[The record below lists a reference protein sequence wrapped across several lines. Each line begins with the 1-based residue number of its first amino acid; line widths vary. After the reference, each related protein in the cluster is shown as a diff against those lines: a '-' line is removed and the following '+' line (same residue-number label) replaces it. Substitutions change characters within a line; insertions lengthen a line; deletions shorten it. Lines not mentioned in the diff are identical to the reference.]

1 MKGLLF
7 KDLCNLRQVAK
18 QSLLVLAILAAWCFF
33 IKSTQIFSMM
43 TIVYSMM
50 LLFTVM
56 TYDEWACFDKYAL
69 TLPITR
75 SDLVRSRYL
84 LLLLLF
90 LAGIVVGI
98 AGGGLISL
106 LTQENASWQEQS
118 TGLWEQAVSLLAVAC
133 VYFLAFC
140 ILLPITFRFGMERA
154 RLLLALIFVAAFA
167 LLYGVISLADVGDAA
182 VTEGM
187 VYGALAAG
195 AVLTAAGFFISCWIS
210 VRIVQKKEW

>member
-18 QSLLVLAILAAWCFF
+18 QSLLVLAILAVWCFF

-90 LAGIVVGI
+90 LTGIVVGI
-98 AGGGLISL
+98 VGSGLISL
-106 LTQENASWQEQS
+106 LTQGTASWQEQRM
-118 TGLWEQAVSLLAVAC
+118 GLWEQAVSLLAVAC
-133 VYFLAFC
+133 VYLLAFC

-154 RLLLALIFVAAFA
+154 RLRLALIFVAAFA
-167 LLYGVISLADVGDAA
+167 LFYGVISLVDAGGVA
-182 VTEGM
+182 VTKGM
-187 VYGALAAG
+187 IYRALAVGGAL
-195 AVLTAAGFFISCWIS
+195 TIAGFLVSYQFS
-210 VRIVQKKEW
+210 VRIVKKKEW